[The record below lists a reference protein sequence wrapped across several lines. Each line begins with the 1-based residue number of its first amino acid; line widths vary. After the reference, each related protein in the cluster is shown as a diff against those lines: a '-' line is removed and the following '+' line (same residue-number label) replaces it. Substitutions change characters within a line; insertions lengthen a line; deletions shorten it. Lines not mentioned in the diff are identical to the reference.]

1 MVFSPWTMTLGQTDL
16 IKLTW
21 IEYYLLPATDCIGNS
36 KVSCCWGITKL
47 TCILVSIRTVME
59 HHQVSGY
66 ESGLWACESWP
77 WGSDLST
84 CNTWFRWAA

>member
-1 MVFSPWTMTLGQTDL
+1 MDQTLGQTDL

-47 TCILVSIRTVME
+47 TCILSQRKNGDGTSSGFCIRARPV
-59 HHQVSGY
+59 
-66 ESGLWACESWP
+66 GL
-77 WGSDLST
+77 
-84 CNTWFRWAA
+84 